1 MPFTSMVYFAHEM
14 KRPGTR
20 SRLHRGVSRLI
31 FTTIPLASD
40 ANRLA
45 VELVGI
51 PVRLRNLFSSSRF
64 KRALGEVRTALFLW
78 VLYLEMVGAEI

>member
-1 MPFTSMVYFAHEM
+1 MRSVVAVRTRMPFTSMVYFAHEM

-20 SRLHRGVSRLI
+20 SRLHRGVSRLV

-45 VELVGI
+45 VELAGHPRKVEK
-51 PVRLRNLFSSSRF
+51 PLQL
-64 KRALGEVRTALFLW
+64 LGVQKSL
-78 VLYLEMVGAEI
+78 G